1 MKNIKK
7 EEYKKYIII
16 KKIPGLKEMGTLLG
30 EEEIDLFINDP
41 KKVNNIIKKD
51 LTPKKSKKEK
61 PQKNK
66 YNYLLLIIRLK

>member
-1 MKNIKK
+1 
-7 EEYKKYIII
+7 
-16 KKIPGLKEMGTLLG
+16 MGTLFG
-30 EEEIDLFINDP
+30 EEEINLFINDP

>member
-1 MKNIKK
+1 M
-7 EEYKKYIII
+7 I
-16 KKIPGLKEMGTLLG
+16 KKIPGLKEMGTLFG
-30 EEEIDLFINDP
+30 EEEIGLFINDP

-61 PQKNK
+61 LQKNK

>member
-1 MKNIKK
+1 
-7 EEYKKYIII
+7 
-16 KKIPGLKEMGTLLG
+16 MGTLFG

-61 PQKNK
+61 IQKNK

>member
-1 MKNIKK
+1 
-7 EEYKKYIII
+7 
-16 KKIPGLKEMGTLLG
+16 MGTLFG

-51 LTPKKSKKEK
+51 LISKKSKKEK
-61 PQKNK
+61 LQKNK